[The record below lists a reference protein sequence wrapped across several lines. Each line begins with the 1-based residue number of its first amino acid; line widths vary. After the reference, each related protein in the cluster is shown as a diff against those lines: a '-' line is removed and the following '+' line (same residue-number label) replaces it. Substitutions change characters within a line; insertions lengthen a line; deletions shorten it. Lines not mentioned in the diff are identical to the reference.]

1 VRLARYERNGP
12 EALARYEW
20 KGGTCLSLDL
30 SHTPKVAQPPALIS
44 AKFRP
49 DLQPSITVAFFA
61 GF

>member
-12 EALARYEW
+12 EALARYER
-20 KGGTCLSLDL
+20 KGGTCLSFDL

-49 DLQPSITVAFFA
+49 DLQHRLSY
-61 GF
+61 